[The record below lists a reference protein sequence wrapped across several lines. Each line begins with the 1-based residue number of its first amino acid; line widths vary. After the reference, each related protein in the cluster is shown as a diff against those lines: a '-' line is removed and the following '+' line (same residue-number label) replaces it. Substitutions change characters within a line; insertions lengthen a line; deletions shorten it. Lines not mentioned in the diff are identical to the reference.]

1 MKDFKLEEALSAPFL
16 KHSEVI
22 YFPVVFEDDGE
33 SFSIVNNGTAAS
45 PCRITIVPQNDIML
59 LQITGLSEEP
69 IKINKV
75 QRGNV
80 LIVDGIDNVVT
91 IDGNDAFDRYDA
103 WEFPKL
109 YAGVNNVR
117 VTNGGT
123 CQISIEYQPRYV

>member
-1 MKDFKLEEALSAPFL
+1 MRDFQLEEALSAPYL
-16 KHSEVI
+16 KRSEII
-22 YFPVVFEDDGE
+22 YYPVVFNNDGE

-69 IKINKV
+69 IKVDRV
-75 QRGNV
+75 QRGNILV
-80 LIVDGIDNVVT
+80 VDGIDNVVT
-91 IDGNDAFDRYDA
+91 IDGNDAFDHYDA

-109 YAGVNNVR
+109 YTGVNEVR

>member
-1 MKDFKLEEALSAPFL
+1 MRDFQLEEALSAPYL
-16 KHSEVI
+16 KRNEII
-22 YFPVVFEDDGE
+22 YYPVVFNNDGE

-91 IDGNDAFDRYDA
+91 IDGKDAFDRYDA